1 MPRIAVLPDIVA
13 NRIAAG
19 EIVER
24 PASAVKELMENAIDA
39 GARRIDVEMQ
49 AGGKSLVRV
58 RDDGEGMDRD
68 DALLAFEHHA
78 TSKLRTADDLETVQT
93 LGFRG
98 EALPSI
104 ASVSRLSL
112 KTAPRDAGGGP
123 GTLVEIE
130 GGRFLDVR
138 ELAWAGGTEITV
150 RDLFYNVPARRKFLR
165 TDATESAH
173 TIRLVTHYAL
183 ARPGVYVTLA
193 HNGRPVLDAP
203 PVGSRDERV
212 LQVFGNEFH
221 RDMLPVLSERAD
233 MRVWGLVSPPH
244 RKTSSSEGQYFFIN
258 GRMVR
263 DRVVSAA
270 LNQAYRGVIPG
281 GTYPAAILFLD
292 IDCGQIDVNVHPAKT
307 EIRFR
312 HAWQVQS
319 FLAEALAAALGAG
332 KSFAV
337 VGGALGRPAG
347 PDPFP
352 ASAEEPRP
360 DGAEPPAGPVDPA
373 AARVARVK
381 DILDSPW
388 PAPAAR
394 EAYRPPLFPR
404 REATEAVAGV
414 AEPSAAPAPAQAGLW
429 AVDDGGAWKV
439 LGQWRESFIVAAS
452 REELV
457 VVDQHVAHERVLF
470 EEFLEQ
476 LNRGEVARQ
485 QLLLPVHVPLTPH
498 QAAIWDQL
506 EARLNANGFEV
517 ARVGARDALVQAV
530 PALAGPCEVE
540 GLLQESLARI
550 EDEPDTLSVADCRR
564 RLAAGLACR
573 AAVKINT
580 PLTRESQQSIVSA
593 LLRAED
599 PTTCPHGR
607 PVVLRLNV
615 RDIGKAFGRG

>member
-373 AARVARVK
+373 AARVARV
-381 DILDSPW
+381 
-388 PAPAAR
+388 
-394 EAYRPPLFPR
+394 
-404 REATEAVAGV
+404 
-414 AEPSAAPAPAQAGLW
+414 
-429 AVDDGGAWKV
+429 
-439 LGQWRESFIVAAS
+439 
-452 REELV
+452 
-457 VVDQHVAHERVLF
+457 
-470 EEFLEQ
+470 
-476 LNRGEVARQ
+476 
-485 QLLLPVHVPLTPH
+485 
-498 QAAIWDQL
+498 
-506 EARLNANGFEV
+506 
-517 ARVGARDALVQAV
+517 
-530 PALAGPCEVE
+530 
-540 GLLQESLARI
+540 
-550 EDEPDTLSVADCRR
+550 
-564 RLAAGLACR
+564 
-573 AAVKINT
+573 
-580 PLTRESQQSIVSA
+580 
-593 LLRAED
+593 
-599 PTTCPHGR
+599 
-607 PVVLRLNV
+607 
-615 RDIGKAFGRG
+615 